1 MNVAVAIA
9 GIKRL
14 HRYCNQEI
22 ALSVVTSALPSGRMA
37 DALSLVQT
45 VRDVIGESGLFE
57 KPLTIRRRGK
67 RRQGQ
72 KEGDH

>member
-37 DALSLVQT
+37 DALGLVQS
-45 VRDVIGESGLFE
+45 VRDVIGESGLF
-57 KPLTIRRRGK
+57 KNPLTIRPRSELRH
-67 RRQGQ
+67 GQ
-72 KEGDH
+72 KEEDY